1 MREELVEIREDNFVD
16 TSPDTI
22 EEGATESRKKID
34 EKEAGVVDQ
43 QRCLLSKGKIKKTH

>member
-34 EKEAGVVDQ
+34 EKEAGVFVEH
-43 QRCLLSKGKIKKTH
+43 R

>member
-22 EEGATESRKKID
+22 EERATESRNKID

-43 QRCLLSKGKIKKTH
+43 QRCLLSKGKIKKPH